1 MGGKVVNKLFWLI
14 LSLAILVFLLLL
26 IIFTKLTILVNYY
39 HHNDNDD
46 LKVEFRIWFGL
57 IKYKLNVP
65 LIKIDDNSPSVV
77 VKSQSHMGDS
87 APDDPNETVSQITG
101 SNILTR
107 LEQRKETLRKVIHL
121 HVIVRKF
128 LQKITIKKFEW
139 HSLMG
144 VGDAAHTG
152 MMTGALWA
160 VKGGII
166 GLLSHYFRLKEVP
179 NLSVTPHFQAAVIQT
194 RLTCIFQFRIGHAI
208 LAGLKLIKFWKGG
221 KPHLKGK
228 TDFPGEKT
236 KSV

>member
-1 MGGKVVNKLFWLI
+1 VNKLFWLW
-14 LSLAILVFLLLL
+14 LSLSILLFLFIL

-46 LKVEFRIWFGL
+46 LKVEFKVWFGI

-77 VKSQSHMGDS
+77 VKSHSHMGEA
-87 APDDPNETVSQITG
+87 APENPDHTVNQITRNDVT
-101 SNILTR
+101 SSFQKTKDL
-107 LEQRKETLRKVIHL
+107 LERVIHL

-128 LQKITIKKFEW
+128 FKRITIKNFEW
-139 HSLMG
+139 QTLMG

-152 MMTGALWA
+152 MMTGAIWA
-160 VKGGII
+160 IKGSIVSI
-166 GLLSHYFRLKEVP
+166 LSHYFRLKEMP
-179 NLSVTPHFQAAVIQT
+179 HLSVTPHFQAAVIQT
-194 RLTCIFQFRIGHAI
+194 RLTCMFQFRIGYAI

-221 KPHLKGK
+221 KPRR
-228 TDFPGEKT
+228 DFKSGKT